1 MNPFKPFNIRP
12 VQDSD
17 KRLSLLGLL
26 FVWRGVV
33 VGKVLCSFESHR
45 IHVWY
50 IYLHLVEVYGIH
62 VGKYTSP
69 MDPMFGMVIM
79 SKRATFFPQKNVVK
93 NETAVG

>member
-33 VGKVLCSFESHR
+33 VGKVLCSFKSHDGSM
-45 IHVWY
+45 
-50 IYLHLVEVYGIH
+50 YGIFT
-62 VGKYTSP
+62 YIWLR
-69 MDPMFGMVIM
+69 FMVFM
-79 SKRATFFPQKNVVK
+79 
-93 NETAVG
+93 